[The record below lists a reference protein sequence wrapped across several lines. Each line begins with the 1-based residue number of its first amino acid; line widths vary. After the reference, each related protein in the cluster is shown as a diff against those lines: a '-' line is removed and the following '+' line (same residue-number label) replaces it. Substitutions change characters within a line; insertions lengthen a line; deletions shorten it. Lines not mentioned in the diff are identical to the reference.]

1 MACQDYATALAASLK
16 DLTNHGAQLVH
27 AGIPVENILV
37 LNAGEFDVRDLLPG
51 ALQLVD
57 SVSGQRI
64 LVLSTYANKERMRVL
79 GDDVCRGVGAA
90 VPWDTDALEEEM
102 KVGKPDSIKG
112 CVPHWWL
119 ARSTKH
125 LVVEC
130 DHPKVAFLMEANLQI
145 RHRYGLM
152 TKDGKNCWSLSR
164 IFRKEWMSR
173 MPCISCNDML
183 LHRQCQLPSSW
194 KLLI

>member
-1 MACQDYATALAASLK
+1 MACQDHATALAASLK

-79 GDDVCRGVGAA
+79 GDDVCRGVQAISDKIAEKVHQYGAIIRF
-90 VPWDTDALEEEM
+90 
-102 KVGKPDSIKG
+102 SIREYVILLLNTRTRPSVSHQRISWNVHTHHVYHI
-112 CVPHWWL
+112 CL
-119 ARSTKH
+119 A
-125 LVVEC
+125 
-130 DHPKVAFLMEANLQI
+130 
-145 RHRYGLM
+145 G
-152 TKDGKNCWSLSR
+152 
-164 IFRKEWMSR
+164 
-173 MPCISCNDML
+173 
-183 LHRQCQLPSSW
+183 
-194 KLLI
+194 